1 MYLHPSHR
9 AESPTV
15 SGLVKKVA
23 AKDQVW
29 GGDPAVFVKGKIERS
44 ISETRLSAAAAAAA
58 PRVAVQSRL
67 RCG

>member
-29 GGDPAVFVKGKIERS
+29 GGDPAVFVKGKIER
-44 ISETRLSAAAAAAA
+44 
-58 PRVAVQSRL
+58 
-67 RCG
+67 